1 MSQNR
6 KPPRPPVPKLIP
18 LHYICVLA
26 EIGYNEVVAVADQPD
41 VYTFQPAT
49 AKIQFF
55 SNSDSAN
62 IPLARLNWL
71 QNHAAAMAVQG
82 GIKAEN
88 ITGCFINNIIPLGWM
103 TPEEFVAAGEST
115 LTEAATNKPK
125 PPVAPAAT
133 APADDVEP
141 SNINPLDDNVSR
153 IY

>member
-1 MSQNR
+1 MSQHR
-6 KPPRPPVPKLIP
+6 KPPRPPTPKLVP

-26 EIGYNEVVAVADQPD
+26 EISYNEPVVTPEA
-41 VYTFQPAT
+41 TMFQPAT

-55 SNSDSAN
+55 SNSDNAN

-82 GIKAEN
+82 GIQAEN

-103 TPEEFVAAGEST
+103 TPEEFVAAGDT
-115 LTEAATNKPK
+115 QLTEAATNKPK
-125 PPVAPAAT
+125 PPVAPVAT
-133 APADDVEP
+133 PLTDSSEP
-141 SNINPLDDNVSR
+141 SNINPLDDNISR